1 MVSNFPTHQKY
12 EDGREEMDVQSTLEI
27 FHVAHRNL
35 HKFMGRA
42 PLFPKQFYV
51 PNCN

>member
-1 MVSNFPTHQKY
+1 MVSNFPTHHKY
-12 EDGREEMDVQSTLEI
+12 EDGKEEMDVKSALEI
-27 FHVAHRNL
+27 FPVAHRNL
-35 HKFMGRA
+35 PKFMGTA